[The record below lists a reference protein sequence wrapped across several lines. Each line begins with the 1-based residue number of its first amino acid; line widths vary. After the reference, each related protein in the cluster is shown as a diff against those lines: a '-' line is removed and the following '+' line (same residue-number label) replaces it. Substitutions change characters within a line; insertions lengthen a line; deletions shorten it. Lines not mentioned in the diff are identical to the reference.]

1 MNKYCKLVL
10 QQMIDNTEWRDASF
24 SVIELGGKNISTALI
39 HDMDRPYY
47 FYMPEGVMDYLDNMG
62 LPKDCEEY
70 VWGEYSEHVI
80 KMYLNKK
87 RG

>member
-1 MNKYCKLVL
+1 MDNYCNFVL

-24 SVIELGGKNISTALI
+24 SVIVLDGVNVSTALS
-39 HDMDRPYY
+39 HYMDRPYY
-47 FYMPEGVMDYLDNMG
+47 FYMPEGVMDYIDKMG

-80 KMYLNKK
+80 KMYLSKK
-87 RG
+87 RE